1 MILEEYDEELH
12 IQSEKEISYEDGVQ
26 AGVER
31 GIEQTMLQVYQ
42 NCLNRGMT
50 REDAVVIS
58 GITEAILKKAGM
70 V

>member
-1 MILEEYDEELH
+1 MILEEYDEELD
-12 IQSEKEISYEDGVQ
+12 IQSEKEISYEDGVEQ
-26 AGVER
+26 

-50 REDAVVIS
+50 REDAVAIS
-58 GITEAILKKAGM
+58 GITEAILKKAGL